1 MQSAWGVMGSSTTNA
16 SAPQTFNGGIKKRRS
31 SGSLG
36 SKHAMSVDKMQV
48 DAMDINAV
56 ATLARAKLQAS
67 STIQQQNPA
76 ASNATSS
83 MTTVVMTDTA
93 ANTTF
98 PAKKYPSMP
107 LITPGGSSVI
117 SAGNMYPIQNAR
129 NRNLSKTRKFKS
141 ERYVIL
147 VVDGKNPIYIP
158 KLDLTFR
165 SNVPRRAGCHIRQA
179 PQLNANEQARL
190 LVAAQQLQQQRAMLQ
205 QQMNVQQQQQP
216 SVSFVPAHAGWSAHH
231 HSPPP
236 PSSGASSATSSSSS
250 HAMSA
255 TRGHGLWANIKA
267 AFTPPHHNHHG
278 ARPAWR

>member
-165 SNVPRRAGCHIRQA
+165 SNVRRPTHHLHQA

-216 SVSFVPAHAGWSAHH
+216 SVSFVPAHAGWSANH

>member
-1 MQSAWGVMGSSTTNA
+1 MQSAWGVMGSSTNNA

-36 SKHAMSVDKMQV
+36 SNHAMRVDKMQV

-76 ASNATSS
+76 ASNATAS
-83 MTTVVMTDTA
+83 MTTVAMTDTA

-165 SNVPRRAGCHIRQA
+165 SNVTRRAQHQRQA

-190 LVAAQQLQQQRAMLQ
+190 LVAAQQQMQQRAMQQ